1 MDLSKIFLKD
11 ACPTKMG
18 GQAVMEGI
26 MMRGETKTALA
37 LRLPGGEIKV
47 ETEDVKEQKKW
58 MKVPL
63 VRGVVSFIASLV
75 MGTGKLMRAAELLG
89 EFDEEEYEE
98 TRFEKWLGERF
109 GSKAAWNFMIYLSVA
124 LALVFT
130 VGIFIILPT
139 GAVGLMKMV
148 TDSIFWLNFVEG
160 AVRILLFVLYV
171 WAISFM
177 GEIKRVFQYHGAEH
191 KTIHCFEN
199 GLELT
204 PENCRQ
210 FPTLHPRCGTSFLMF
225 VFIIAFALHFL
236 LGWPNLILRV
246 VSRLLLLPVIAGL
259 SYELLRWAGKSDNIV
274 VKILSVPGLYLQKIT
289 TKEPDDSQLE
299 VAIAAINAVLEAE
312 GKPGAAQPWADAAKV
327 NAAESCGCSDYRM
340 AGAHGRRPA
349 CNAANSSG
357 CCDGRMPD
365 AKGRSRAFG
374 GGRAK
379 ARGYVAEDA
388 SAVMPQRSRLQVRRF
403 L

>member
-1 MDLSKIFLKD
+1 MDFSKIFLKD

-26 MMRGETKTALA
+26 MMRGESSTALA
-37 LRLPGGEIKV
+37 VRLPDGEIKV
-47 ETEDVKEQKKW
+47 ETEDIKEQKKW
-58 MKVPL
+58 MRIPVI
-63 VRGVVSFIASLV
+63 RGVVAFVASLV
-75 MGTGKLMRAAELLG
+75 TGTGKLMRAAEILG
-89 EFDEEEYEE
+89 EFDDEEYEE
-98 TRFEKWLGERF
+98 GRFEKWLNHKF

-124 LALVFT
+124 LALIFT

-139 GAVGLMKMV
+139 GAVGLMRLV

-225 VFIIAFALHFL
+225 VFIIAFGLHFL
-236 LGWPNLILRV
+236 LGWPSLVLRV
-246 VSRLLLLPVIAGL
+246 VSRLLLLPVIAGI
-259 SYELLRWAGKSDNIV
+259 SYELLRWAGRSDNIV
-274 VKILSVPGLYLQKIT
+274 VKILSVPGLWLQKIT
-289 TKEPDDSQLE
+289 TREPDDSQLE
-299 VAIAAINAVLEAE
+299 VAIASINAVLEAE
-312 GKPGAAQPWADAAKV
+312 GKNPAAKKD
-327 NAAESCGCSDYRM
+327 NKIQDADMSISDDDM
-340 AGAHGRRPA
+340 EELLPLKSGLHMRR
-349 CNAANSSG
+349 
-357 CCDGRMPD
+357 
-365 AKGRSRAFG
+365 
-374 GGRAK
+374 
-379 ARGYVAEDA
+379 YI
-388 SAVMPQRSRLQVRRF
+388 
-403 L
+403 